1 MMADHISDVT
11 PAGSGD
17 EGMSVTH
24 DAELVAGPGAKPPHA
39 LPSVPPP
46 PAQTEVSAPS
56 SSASMECS
64 SGSMECTTD
73 RPSLVSSPTLEPD
86 AILLSPTLEPD
97 AILLL
102 QLEPEI
108 LVLILEQVES
118 LRDLARM
125 DCVSHA
131 FHSPPESMPT
141 LLQRPLPVVQQAL
154 GLRAEAGGL
163 AVLAEEASW
172 AHLRDRDGE
181 EAAVKIRAAARVC
194 AAHEQ
199 HDVAAGMLMLAAQR
213 APDAASTQLVQG
225 VLARSG
231 YRPKV
236 HGGPAH
242 RDEIFAFGAMS
253 VLLGSGQARAYPWP
267 LTLRALVERCG
278 AQNSANLIAVAHGL
292 HVGLVQA
299 RGRLSPPPLSSD
311 APTILRNAFL
321 SDSTTPTSSRTF
333 STSSAVRTASTASTA
348 GTSLPPPPL
357 PPLAGAAL

>member
-86 AILLSPTLEPD
+86 AILL
-97 AILLL
+97 L

-131 FHSPPESMPT
+131 FHCPPESMPT

-213 APDAASTQLVQG
+213 APVAASTQLVQG

-231 YRPKV
+231 YRPKA

-299 RGRLSPPPLSSD
+299 RGRLSPTPLLRRPHYPPQRL
-311 APTILRNAFL
+311 L
-321 SDSTTPTSSRTF
+321 
-333 STSSAVRTASTASTA
+333 VRFHHSH
-348 GTSLPPPPL
+348 LF
-357 PPLAGAAL
+357 